1 MDNKIS
7 TQSSR
12 RTSYSMQDK
21 TQLNI
26 RRRKLAQ
33 IPCECAL
40 LCLLS
45 RRVSP
50 GRFLHQ
56 NLVVWSLLPLYKAFT
71 STAYQPIILYA
82 EGDTQ
87 IIMRQPTKQSKH
99 TQNYLQRMCPMG
111 CQARSHTLLSCAF
124 ATSACGPSCLFPI
137 QFKSKPL
144 FLTAP
149 CPHCSSTKSA
159 PNHNLPYICP
169 FQFTQEKVS

>member
-1 MDNKIS
+1 
-7 TQSSR
+7 
-12 RTSYSMQDK
+12 MQHK

-26 RRRKLAQ
+26 RRRKLAH

-144 FLTAP
+144 FLTAS

-159 PNHNLPYICP
+159 QNHNLPYMSFP
-169 FQFTQEKVS
+169 AYTRKSLLTNK